1 MKVIPGQ
8 DWDVSHE
15 IPLETGGLDDASNW
29 FVAHRTCHRKHT
41 ATVDMPLIARVKRIH
56 QRHIG
61 AKQSKSPLP
70 GGKRSKWKKKMDGS
84 VVLRDS
90 DG

>member
-1 MKVIPGQ
+1 V
-8 DWDVSHE
+8 DV
-15 IPLETGGLDDASNW
+15 P
-29 FVAHRTCHRKHT
+29 K
-41 ATVDMPLIARVKRIH
+41 IAKVKRIH
-56 QRHIG
+56 QAHVG
-61 AKQSKSPLP
+61 AKLLSKSPLP